1 METGKRRASHC
12 RKVLR
17 KGKACSPVSIR
28 RFVSQSGGRSW
39 PVQQMLNLRISS
51 PSTKLRQIDIQ
62 DTDTSAI
69 ILIINRSAPRCYG
82 EMPRSDHGGVPAFLA
97 KNSSFLAF
105 HLKTRRSR
113 LFAVLVVGPVSLQR
127 VFVHEGVGHAVH
139 VHVLV

>member
-51 PSTKLRQIDIQ
+51 PSAKLRQIDIQ

-69 ILIINRSAPRCYG
+69 ILIYKSLC
-82 EMPRSDHGGVPAFLA
+82 A
-97 KNSSFLAF
+97 KMLW
-105 HLKTRRSR
+105 
-113 LFAVLVVGPVSLQR
+113 
-127 VFVHEGVGHAVH
+127 
-139 VHVLV
+139 